1 MSAFALTDTKILVG
15 ALDQSCFSDTIG
27 LERQGETVDVTTF
40 CSGGWREFVPGLTSW
55 SASFGGPQDLAAT
68 AASATYTPDEH
79 YLLTVGT
86 AYPITFVPAGDAEGV
101 VAYGSQALLEQYTPI
116 TGSVGDAAKHNIMA
130 RGYLATPLVRGVL
143 ATKATATATGNG
155 TGHQLGAVSA
165 SQRVYAGMHF
175 LTRGGTTSTTVILE
189 SDDNSGFT
197 SATTRATFTAATSR
211 TSEWV
216 SVAGA
221 ITDDYWR
228 FRWTISGGSPSVV
241 LRGFIGIQ

>member
-1 MSAFALTDTKILVG
+1 MSAFVLTDTSIYVG
-15 ALDQSCFSDTIG
+15 ALDQSCFSDTVSLDRSG
-27 LERQGETVDVTTF
+27 DVLDATTF
-40 CSGGWREFVPGLTSW
+40 CSGGWRVMVPGLSTW

-68 AASATYTPDEH
+68 AASATLTPDEH
-79 YLLTVGT
+79 YLLTVGS
-86 AYPITFVPAGDAEGV
+86 AYPLMMVPQGAAEGS
-101 VAYGSQALLEQYTPI
+101 VAYGSNAIIQQYTPVM
-116 TGSVGDAAKHNIMA
+116 GSVGDLAKHNVMA
-130 RGYLATPLVRGVL
+130 TPYVSAPLVRGVL
-143 ATKATATATGNG
+143 ATKTTATATGNG
-155 TGHQLGAVSA
+155 TGHQLGAVTA

-211 TSEWV
+211 TAEWV

-228 FRWTISGGSPSVV
+228 FRWSISGGSPSVQ
-241 LRGFIGIQ
+241 LRGFIGIL